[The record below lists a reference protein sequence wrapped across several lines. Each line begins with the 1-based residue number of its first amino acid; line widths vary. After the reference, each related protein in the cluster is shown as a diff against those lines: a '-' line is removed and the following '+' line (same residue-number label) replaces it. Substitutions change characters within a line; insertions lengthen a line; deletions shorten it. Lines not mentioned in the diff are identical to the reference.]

1 MTTLT
6 GQFVRLEPLAEMHRE
21 PLRAAARDERIWE
34 FNIVSGF
41 GPAFDGWFDAARS
54 ESANGSRIPFTV
66 IRLSDGA
73 VLGST
78 SFLDPSPLHRRVEI
92 GHTWYHPSA
101 WNSVVNPECKRLL
114 FGHAFDVLDLSRVSF
129 NVDAT
134 NLRSRAAVRK
144 LGATEE
150 GVLRRHAVTYTGRV
164 RDTVVHS
171 VLADEWPAVREGLE
185 RRLSTSPHSPDSPN
199 RHVR

>member
-1 MTTLT
+1 MNALT
-6 GQFVRLEPLAEMHRE
+6 GRFVRLEPLSEAYRE
-21 PLRAAARDERIWE
+21 PLRAVAQDERIWE

-41 GPAFDGWFDAARS
+41 GPAYDGWFDTARAD
-54 ESANGSRIPFTV
+54 SAKGTRIAFVVVRVP
-66 IRLSDGA
+66 DAA

-78 SFLDPSPLHRRVEI
+78 SFIDPSPVHRRVEI

-101 WNSVVNPECKRLL
+101 WQSVVNPECKRLL
-114 FGHAFDVLDLSRVSF
+114 LAHAFGTMGLTRVSF

-134 NLRSRAAVRK
+134 NLRSRAAVSK

-150 GVLRRHAVTYTGRV
+150 GCLRRHAVTYTGRV
-164 RDTVVHS
+164 RDTVVYSILGH
-171 VLADEWPAVREGLE
+171 EWPAVRD
-185 RRLSTSPHSPDSPN
+185 RLDARLNSSPDSPDSPN

>member
-6 GQFVRLEPLAEMHRE
+6 GRFVRLEPLTEAHRE
-21 PLRAAARDERIWE
+21 SLRPAAQDERIWE
-34 FNIVSGF
+34 FNIVTGF
-41 GPAFDGWFDAARS
+41 GPAFDGWFDAALS
-54 ESANGSRIPFTV
+54 ESAKGTRVAFTV
-66 IRLSDGA
+66 VRNVDNA
-73 VLGST
+73 TLGST
-78 SFLDPSPLHRRVEI
+78 SYLDPSPNHRRVEI

-101 WNSVVNPECKRLL
+101 WHSAVNPECKRLL
-114 FGHAFDVLDLSRVSF
+114 FAHAFEVLGLSRVAF

-134 NLRSRAAVRK
+134 NHRSRAAVRK

-150 GVLRRHAVTYTGRV
+150 GILRQHAVTYTGRV

-171 VLADEWPAVREGLE
+171 VLADEWTAVRDRLD
-185 RRLSTSPHSPDSPN
+185 RRLSMPPDANDSPN